1 MTKLMQYLPADG
13 QNKLSAKDV
22 RCFINELIKTTG
34 ATERILAQ
42 SVAMNESQLSRMAS
56 KKTGSLRE
64 KTIHPLKRI
73 AILVEEAQ
81 KTLTP
86 NGVKQWLNTAN
97 PYLNDVPPILCL
109 RSDKELEKVLSLL
122 AAIRYG
128 FPA

>member
-1 MTKLMQYLPADG
+1 MQILPAEG
-13 QNKLSAKDV
+13 QNKISAKDV
-22 RCFINELIKTTG
+22 SSFIHELIKAAG
-34 ATERILAQ
+34 VSERILAQ

-64 KTIHPLKRI
+64 QTIHPLKRI
-73 AILVEEAQ
+73 AILIEEA
-81 KTLTP
+81 KKALTA
-86 NGVKQWLNTAN
+86 NGVKQWLNTPN
-97 PYLNDVPPILCL
+97 SYLNDVPPILCL